1 MELARASKIP
11 AATPMR
17 RRMASVLDAIME
29 SVKVQTP
36 ASAPDTEGEAL
47 KKSDEAGVAQA
58 TSEAGPSLSP
68 KYILRGLLLESRK
81 KKMPLRN
88 LNLLLPKHLPKS
100 WILSCDVLQGSNCR
114 KNRLPKLDNMPGI

>member
-1 MELARASKIP
+1 VPRPIEGSSFVSESSRSAPAEAGTESAEEPELKTASDQSKALSPLREMELPRASKIP

-68 KYILRGLLLESRK
+68 KYILRGLLL
-81 KKMPLRN
+81 
-88 LNLLLPKHLPKS
+88 
-100 WILSCDVLQGSNCR
+100 
-114 KNRLPKLDNMPGI
+114 